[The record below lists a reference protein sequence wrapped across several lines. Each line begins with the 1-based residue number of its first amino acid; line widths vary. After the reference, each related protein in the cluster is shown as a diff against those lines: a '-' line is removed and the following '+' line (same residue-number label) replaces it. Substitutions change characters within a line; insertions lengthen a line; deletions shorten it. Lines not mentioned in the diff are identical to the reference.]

1 MTIAQP
7 KLTLHDAQTPTAQL
21 IAKAAQEVT
30 VTDSKGRVISIRKP
44 GILAQYRIIE
54 TMGKSADI
62 ETYRGMVT
70 PLIWISAIDSDPVAQ
85 PVNKLQLEAL
95 IQRVGDEGLEA
106 VVQGIV
112 KHFGE
117 QDTEADKN
125 AIKK

>member
-1 MTIAQP
+1 MQP
-7 KLTLHDAQTPTAQL
+7 KLILHDPQSPTAQV
-21 IAKAAQEVT
+21 IAKAVSEVS
-30 VTDSKGRVISIRKP
+30 VTDSKGRTITLRKP

-70 PLIWISAIDSDPVAQ
+70 PLIWISAIDGDAVAQ

-95 IQRVGDEGLEA
+95 ISRVGDEGLEA
-106 VVQGIV
+106 VVKGIIQ
-112 KHFGE
+112 HFGE
-117 QDTEADKN
+117 QDADADKA

>member
-1 MTIAQP
+1 MT
-7 KLTLHDAQTPTAQL
+7 KLTVHETQSPSAQV
-21 IAKAAQEVT
+21 IAVAAAEVN
-30 VTDSKGRVISIRKP
+30 VTDSKGRVITLKKP

-70 PLIWISAIDSDPVAQ
+70 PFIWVAAVDGDPVA
-85 PVNKLQLEAL
+85 PIANKMQLEAL

-106 VVQGIV
+106 IVGGIV

-117 QDTEADKN
+117 QDAEKDK
-125 AIKK
+125 ASIKK